1 MMKTLKMMF
10 EENNAKQLTDA
21 LELGLKNNNESPFF
35 AGKVTP
41 LVEAI
46 FSVVVPLKEQG
57 LLFNPEGKKI
67 EYFNFEEFLQ
77 WTDLVSLKNL
87 YFTIKESNEKGNLTR
102 VQFDG
107 SHYKSINLEILSD
120 YIKRYNI
127 HLEFEEEDFPIAHY
141 NLHTGVASVIK
152 ELVLS

>member
-1 MMKTLKMMF
+1 MF
-10 EENNAKQLTDA
+10 EENNVKLLCDA
-21 LELGLKNNNESPFF
+21 LEVGLKNKNESPLF
-35 AGKVTP
+35 AAKVTP

-46 FSVVVPLKEQG
+46 FSVALPLKEQD

-67 EYFNFEEFLQ
+67 ENFNFDEFLQ

-87 YFTIKESNEKGNLTR
+87 YFTIKESNEKGKLVRT
-102 VQFDG
+102 QLDG
-107 SHYKSINLEILSD
+107 TTYTPINLEVLRE

-127 HLEFEEEDFPIAHY
+127 HEEYEEEDFPIAHY
-141 NLHTGVASVIK
+141 NLHTGVASVMR

>member
-10 EENNAKQLTDA
+10 EKNDINQLTQA
-21 LELGLKNNNESPFF
+21 LELGLKNKNESPFF
-35 AGKVTP
+35 AGKAIP

-46 FSVVVPLKEQG
+46 FSVIIPLKEQN

-67 EYFNFEEFLQ
+67 EHFDFKEFLL

-87 YFTIKESNEKGNLTR
+87 YFTLKESNEKGELTR
-102 VQFDG
+102 VSFKAEN
-107 SHYKSINLEILSD
+107 YKIVNLDVLTD
-120 YIKRYNI
+120 YIKRFNI
-127 HLEFEEEDFPIAHY
+127 HEEYEEEDFPIAHY
-141 NLHTGVASVIK
+141 NLHTGVTSVIK